1 MKIYERLLVATD
13 FSPASE
19 PARREAERMARASG
33 AALTILHAFQVPAFA
48 SVPEAPLGA
57 YPPGTH
63 EDFVR
68 AVRATAERHLEAA
81 VARARAGGVDARG
94 VLREGFA
101 DEEVLAQAKAEG
113 VDLIVMGT
121 HGRRGL
127 SRVFLGC
134 VAAGV
139 VSRACCPVM
148 TVRAA
153 DEDAAEKGRR
163 PSRRGSSRPGED
175 TPPRS

>member
-19 PARREAERMARASG
+19 PALREAERMARASG
-33 AALTILHAFQVPAFA
+33 AGLTILHAFQVPAFA

-68 AVRATAERHLEAA
+68 AVRTNAEKHLEAA
-81 VARARAGGVDARG
+81 VARARADGVDARG

-101 DEEVLAQAKAEG
+101 DEEVLAQARAEG

-127 SRVFLGC
+127 SRVFLGS

-139 VSRACCPVM
+139 VSRADCPVL
-148 TVRAA
+148 TVRAQA
-153 DEDAAEKGRR
+153 DESDAPGRR
-163 PSRRGSSRPGED
+163 SIRRGPARPGRD
-175 TPPRS
+175 ARAK